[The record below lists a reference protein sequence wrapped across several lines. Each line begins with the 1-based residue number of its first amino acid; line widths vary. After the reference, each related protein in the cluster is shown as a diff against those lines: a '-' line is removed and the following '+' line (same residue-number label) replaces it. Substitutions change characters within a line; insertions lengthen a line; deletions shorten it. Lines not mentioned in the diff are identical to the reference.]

1 MFSGKDLWGP
11 QGDGFVKTK
20 PGDFRI
26 TAMKIKCPGECIKKT
41 ANKMP
46 LIGPAMPE
54 NEKDIMS
61 AFKYTLDTSICAAAI
76 HSSIISEQQ
85 GGMVIYHLTKES
97 KGYLSSEQ
105 NGLKSVSGDKTTA
118 SVYIKPGPE
127 TTVMGCTEPA
137 NSQLKIKS
145 GAK

>member
-1 MFSGKDLWGP
+1 MIDTEEPEETKGKPGESFWFRRSCVFVSGKDVWGP

-26 TAMKIKCPGECIKKT
+26 TAMKIKCPGECLKKT

-54 NEKDIMS
+54 NDKDIFS

-85 GGMVIYHLTKES
+85 GGMVI
-97 KGYLSSEQ
+97 
-105 NGLKSVSGDKTTA
+105 
-118 SVYIKPGPE
+118 
-127 TTVMGCTEPA
+127 
-137 NSQLKIKS
+137 
-145 GAK
+145 